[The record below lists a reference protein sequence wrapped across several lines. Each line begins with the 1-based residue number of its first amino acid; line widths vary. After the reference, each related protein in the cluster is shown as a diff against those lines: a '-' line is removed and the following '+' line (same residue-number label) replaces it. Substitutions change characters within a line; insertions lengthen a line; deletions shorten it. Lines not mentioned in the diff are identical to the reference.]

1 METAIGYEKELKSHI
16 EQERAAVKLQS
27 KVGELLYDKGI
38 ELVLFRHHLTDVTI
52 SEILNLHEY
61 AGQVVN
67 RPIDVFTTSE
77 LAEIITTLDVPAS
90 KLDIGKLASEWL
102 AEQSQY
108 ASKAEFLKGKIGLLK
123 RNGDSEIEPRDVVLY
138 GFGRIGRL
146 AARELI
152 KQAGKGQQL
161 RLRCNS
167 WFF

>member
-16 EQERAAVKLQS
+16 QQERAAVKLQS

-67 RPIDVFTTSE
+67 KPIDIFTTSE
-77 LAEIITTLDVPAS
+77 LAELITTMDIPAS

-102 AEQSQY
+102 AEKELF
-108 ASKAEFLKGKIGLLK
+108 ASKTDFLKNRLGEL
-123 RNGDSEIEPRDVVLY
+123 RRDDDNEIEPRDVVLY

-152 KQAGKGQQL
+152 KQA
-161 RLRCNS
+161 
-167 WFF
+167 